1 MMACFECGAERGHLL
16 GCSRVDA
23 RFRNLEPPLAAAV
36 GAAEEEDRDGESVF
50 ERHRLWAFPVVYL
63 GAWGLVSTDGGAFL
77 ARTFFGMWL
86 HELGHA
92 SAAWLCGVWAIP
104 APWFTW
110 SFGESAAVSVLV
122 FGGAGALVW
131 SGRRLGERRRV
142 VWGATLGA
150 AALGCH
156 LLGPNAQEVF
166 VTFAGE
172 AGAMLYGAALSTAFL
187 LPPRGRALR
196 GGLRWGWLVIGAM
209 AWVDSTQLWLLA
221 RRDPA
226 NLPFGLENGTESDAT
241 KLVDRFH
248 WAEDAMV
255 SRYLVFAALT
265 GGLALAAWL
274 LAFVQVRRPQRQDPP
289 TRVAGI

>member
-1 MMACFECGAERGHLL
+1 MMACAECGAERGHLL
-16 GCSRVDA
+16 GCSRVDE
-23 RFRNLEPPLAAAV
+23 RFRDLAPPRAV
-36 GAAEEEDRDGESVF
+36 AVEAPVEDERSSESVL

-63 GAWGLVSTDGGAFL
+63 GAWGLVGTDGGAFF

-92 SAAWLCGVWAIP
+92 SAAWLCGVWAVP

-110 SFGESAAVSVLV
+110 TFGPSAAVSLLV
-122 FGGAGALVW
+122 FGGAAALVW
-131 SGRRLGERRRV
+131 SGRRGLGPDGGVLGARRRV
-142 VWGATLGA
+142 VGG

-209 AWVDSTQLWLLA
+209 AWVDSVHLWLLA

-255 SRYLVFAALT
+255 SRYLAFAALT

-274 LAFVQVRRPQRQDPP
+274 TAVLRDRRR
-289 TRVAGI
+289 RRLRRR